1 MLWVH
6 NPRKKMKKVILGV
19 YCNAHFD
26 LPAVVSNELDITTL
40 TKSRLNDLIL
50 NGKIKFLDETTQ
62 DLMNGMD
69 LNESG
74 AELFESS
81 FCCGSF
87 NLSKINYI
95 MENLDVNLLKK

>member
-1 MLWVH
+1 
-6 NPRKKMKKVILGV
+6 
-19 YCNAHFD
+19 
-26 LPAVVSNELDITTL
+26 
-40 TKSRLNDLIL
+40 
-50 NGKIKFLDETTQ
+50 
-62 DLMNGMD
+62 MNGMD